1 MAFDNLHKTRELAEK
16 DMKKK
21 QKANPKSI
29 FKIQRVTIGSN
40 YLYAVLTD

>member
-16 DMKKK
+16 DMAKKR
-21 QKANPKSI
+21 KANPKET

-40 YLYAVLTD
+40 YLYAVLTN